1 MTTFWGRGRR
11 PEGSKGLAGVV
22 QSLSSAGS
30 GYFADKEAEEEERLK
45 MINNIR
51 SMDIKPTSSKD
62 EFESDLTSYLAGGE
76 ATEDVKIAKLAYE
89 KKFPGEA
96 LEDPAPGILKRVM
109 RGIVD
114 TRYSDAENARWT
126 KDLELTKFEETK
138 DQNKRVIKK
147 MDQSLTLQN
156 RAYENQVQRNK
167 ESADHEIE
175 MRRHANKQS
184 ETAYEEQML
193 NLELHALEETN
204 KLKAGK
210 LLDRQEKEMEKR
222 EQMLDSS
229 IAVGNNWDI
238 YSTVRNKEGVV
249 NEYLEGHVEGAD
261 KIASNFLRGMDRDR
275 NEDITVREMQ
285 FSLKNNTFDWVQMD
299 NDLRLEIQSTDADYK
314 TSVEELGALM
324 RKTGNENRTVEQV
337 YRGASDSDKKIID
350 RKRALELYHNKL
362 LETRTVLTNLYSRF
376 SGVNIQTSNNP
387 NTDRGVAKSAAT
399 RYKSDNPDATASSIF
414 GHVAT
419 AEPNALL
426 RILKDELLLDLRNP
440 NTQFNIMNPQIW
452 DEDQGKT
459 VPNPNHPTKFI
470 LQQCAFRFMNQD
482 HLKAFLEFGQQ
493 NVTSILGAI
502 DEVEILT
509 TMQNLVKRL
518 TGGDIVDIQKQEAS
532 VKQHYK
538 GIYDT
543 KKEEL
548 EKEMDALREDL
559 NREKDPTATPR
570 LDISMEERKKLA
582 EIKAREGKPLD
593 HLPWLGPDS
602 KFPLQW
608 RKEYT
613 ETDKADW
620 IKWWNKQGGDPDK
633 AEEAWENRINTLR
646 ETIPVPGRR

>member
-11 PEGSKGLAGVV
+11 PEGSEGLAGVV

-51 SMDIKPTSSKD
+51 GMNINTTSSKD
-62 EFESDLTSYLAGGE
+62 NFESDLTSYLAGGE

-89 KKFPGEA
+89 KKFPGET

-114 TRYSDAENARWT
+114 TRYSDAENARWV

-138 DQNKRVIKK
+138 DQNKKVIKK
-147 MDQSLTLQN
+147 MDESLTLQN
-156 RAYENQVQRNK
+156 RAYEDQVQRNK
-167 ESADHEIE
+167 ERADHELQ
-175 MRRHANKQS
+175 MREHANKQS
-184 ETAYEEQML
+184 ETAFKQEVANMKL
-193 NLELHALEETN
+193 NALEEEN
-204 KLKAGK
+204 KLKAME
-210 LLDRQEKEMEKR
+210 LLERKEKEMVIR

-238 YSTVRNKEGVV
+238 YSTVRDKDGVV
-249 NEYLEGHVEGAD
+249 NEHLDDHVEGAD
-261 KIASNFLRGMDRDR
+261 KIASNFMSGMDRDK
-275 NEDITVREMQ
+275 NKKITVREMQ

-314 TSVEELGALM
+314 TSVEELGAIM

-350 RKRALELYHNKL
+350 RKRSLELYHNKL
-362 LETRTVLTNLYSRF
+362 LETRSTLTNLYSRF

-399 RYKSDNPDATASSIF
+399 RYKIKNPDATASSIM

-440 NTQFNIMNPQIW
+440 NTQFNIMNPQIV
-452 DEDQGKT
+452 DEQGKT
-459 VPNPNHPTKFI
+459 VPNTNHPTKYL
-470 LQQCAFRFMNQD
+470 LQQVAFRFMNQD
-482 HLKAFLEFGQQ
+482 HLKVFLDYGEQSAQG
-493 NVTSILGAI
+493 ILGAF

-509 TMQNLVKRL
+509 TLQNMIKRL
-518 TGGDIVDIQKQEAS
+518 TGEDIVDIKEQQAI

-538 GIYDT
+538 DIYET

-548 EKEMDALREDL
+548 KKEMDVLREDL
-559 NREKDPTATPR
+559 NREMDPTATPR
-570 LDISMEERKKLA
+570 LDIPMEDRKKLEEMA
-582 EIKAREGKPLD
+582 EQSKPLD
-593 HLPWLGPDS
+593 HWPWFGPDS

-613 ETDKADW
+613 ETEKADW
-620 IKWWNKQGGDPDK
+620 IKWFIKVGGDPDK
-633 AEEAWENRINTLR
+633 AEAAYENRINTLR
-646 ETIPVPGRR
+646 EKIPVPADR